1 MTTTRERFCQAS
13 GCRAIL
19 IDFLSQQMPGLWI
32 PLADVREGTGW
43 PADGSFPG
51 AIRMHSAVLAAAK
64 AGLVEFKSGET
75 SGRASVR
82 LKSIPSPATPAKEN
96 P

>member
-43 PADGSFPG
+43 PADHGG
-51 AIRMHSAVLAAAK
+51 GLVHLHTAVRAAERD
-64 AGLVEFKSGET
+64 GVVEFKSGAV
-75 SGRASVR
+75 SGQASVR
-82 LKSIPSPATPAKEN
+82 LKTGATAEN
-96 P
+96 TR

>member
-19 IDFLSQQMPGLWI
+19 IDFLSQQIPGLWI

-43 PADGSFPG
+43 PADHRGG
-51 AIRMHSAVLAAAK
+51 LVRLHTAVRAAERD
-64 AGLVEFKSGET
+64 GVVEFKSGAV
-75 SGRASVR
+75 SGQASVR
-82 LKSIPSPATPAKEN
+82 LKTGATAEN
-96 P
+96 TR

>member
-19 IDFLSQQMPGLWI
+19 IDFLSQQIPGLWI

-43 PADGSFPG
+43 PEDHRGGLVRLHTAVRAAERDG
-51 AIRMHSAVLAAAK
+51 V
-64 AGLVEFKSGET
+64 VEFKSGAV

-82 LKSIPSPATPAKEN
+82 LKTGATAEN
-96 P
+96 TR

>member
-43 PADGSFPG
+43 PADHGG
-51 AIRMHSAVLAAAK
+51 GLVHLHTAVRAAERD
-64 AGLVEFKSGET
+64 GVVEFKSGAV

-82 LKSIPSPATPAKEN
+82 LKTGATAEN
-96 P
+96 TR

>member
-1 MTTTRERFCQAS
+1 MAA
-13 GCRAIL
+13 CRAIL
-19 IDFLSQQMPGLWI
+19 VECLIFEQDPRAWM
-32 PLADVREGTGW
+32 PLAEVRHRTRW

-82 LKSIPSPATPAKEN
+82 LKVHEAPAIPAKEN